1 MTQKLVCYKYADNKH
16 KNTNYGVTTISRL
29 VIILGLFCRI

>member
-16 KNTNYGVTTISRL
+16 KNTNYGVATISRL
-29 VIILGLFCRI
+29 VKIIGLSCRM